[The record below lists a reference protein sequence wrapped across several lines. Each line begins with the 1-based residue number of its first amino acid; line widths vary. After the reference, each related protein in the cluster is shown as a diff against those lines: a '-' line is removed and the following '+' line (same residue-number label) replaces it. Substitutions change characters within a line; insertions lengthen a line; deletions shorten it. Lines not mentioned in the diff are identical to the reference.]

1 MGSDNNSTVIGA
13 IRPYAATRRGDAS
26 SMMFQRLRDPV
37 HDLIEFSDS
46 KFERMIWRLLETPE
60 FQRLRRIRQ
69 LGFSDLVFP
78 GATHSRF
85 SHSVGVFHTA
95 RLLCGVIEEK
105 LGKNFEPEAAETVI
119 CAALVHDLGHG
130 PFSHAF
136 ESALNMRGK
145 HEAWTEKIILSAHV
159 SKIMDDYRRNLSAD
173 VARIF
178 KEESPPDIYSSVV
191 SSQFDADRLD
201 YMRRDRLLTGTQI
214 GGIDFT
220 WLIRNLEVCKI
231 DVGVDDQKYA
241 EIDTLVLGNK
251 ALWAGESYVLSLFQ
265 LYPNVYLHKT
275 TRGAEQ
281 LFSHMMQQI
290 KALVD
295 ERSEERTG
303 LPINHPLIRYL
314 KDPSIGNYL
323 DLDDTVIWGALPLIA
338 HAEDGQLAKT
348 ADDLRHRRLL
358 KVIDIGR
365 ALAGGHVNGS
375 DGRRT
380 VKFARLL
387 AEAIKANQS
396 LADRILKDSFSRNPY
411 KRRAYDS
418 PKAIERIHILVDGR
432 PVDLADESAVVRAL
446 MPFEVNRLYTRPDD
460 DEARSIVQA
469 LAKEAMN

>member
-1 MGSDNNSTVIGA
+1 
-13 IRPYAATRRGDAS
+13 
-26 SMMFQRLRDPV
+26 MMHQRLRDPV

-46 KFERMIWRLLETPE
+46 AFERMIWKLLETPE

-85 SHSVGVFHTA
+85 AHSVGVFHTA
-95 RLLCGVIEEK
+95 RLLCGVIAEK
-105 LGKNFEPEAAETVI
+105 LGNNFNREAAETVI
-119 CAALVHDLGHG
+119 CAALIHDLGHG

-136 ESALNMRGK
+136 ESALNMSGR
-145 HEAWTEKIILSAHV
+145 HEAWTEKIIQSPDI
-159 SKIMDDYRRNLSAD
+159 SKIMDDYRQNMSAD
-173 VARIF
+173 VAKIF
-178 KEESPPDIYSSVV
+178 KAESSPDIYSSVV

-201 YMRRDRLLTGTQI
+201 YMRRDRMMTGTQI

-220 WLIRNLEVCKI
+220 WLLSNLEVCKI

-241 EIDTLVLGNK
+241 EIDTLVLANK

-281 LFSHMMQQI
+281 LFGLMMQSV
-290 KALVD
+290 KSLVD
-295 ERSEERTG
+295 ERSEGQTG
-303 LPINHPLIRYL
+303 LPADHPLIRYL
-314 KDPSIGNYL
+314 RDQTLPNYL
-323 DLDDTVIWGALPLIA
+323 ELDDTVLWGALPLLA
-338 HAEDGQLAKT
+338 QAKDAELARV
-348 ADDLRHRRLL
+348 ANDLRHRNLP
-358 KVIDIGR
+358 KVIDVGR
-365 ALAGGHVNGS
+365 ALAGGHINGADS
-375 DGRRT
+375 PRT

-387 AEAIKANQS
+387 AEAVKSNQS
-396 LADRILKDSFSRNPY
+396 LGNRILRDNFSRNPY

-418 PKAIERIHILVDGR
+418 PKAIERIHILVEGR

-460 DEARSIVQA
+460 DEARNIVQA
-469 LAKEAMN
+469 IIKEAMN